1 MAPHRRSHHSKKP
14 RQVAAHSTYQ
24 AELGYPDAGQ
34 YRRTP
39 SGAPTV
45 AELVHLGDT
54 VRTSYGTGGVVIA
67 VNEESFTAPTGET
80 LPHFTIVFVSP
91 DRYGRHRDSD
101 LRWLHECV
109 AVDGRILMLF
119 EINSDE
125 VFVVDHARPISAP
138 PVRSILLSG

>member
-14 RQVAAHSTYQ
+14 RRVAAHSTYQ
-24 AELGYPDAGQ
+24 AKLGYPDVGR

-39 SGAPTV
+39 PGTPTV
-45 AELVHLGDT
+45 ADLIHAGDI

-67 VNEESFTAPTGET
+67 VNELSFTAPTGEA
-80 LPHFTIVFVSP
+80 LSHFTIVFVP
-91 DRYGRHRDSD
+91 LDRYGRHRDSD

-125 VFVVDHARPISAP
+125 VFVVDHARPTSAP
-138 PVRSILLSG
+138 PVRSILLSD